1 MEARLKTR
9 LMVQAAVRLG
19 NMQAIPVVV
28 ARRGDDDSGA
38 ILLKLDR
45 RPHGFQVLAQAR
57 SPKGELAWLKATGE
71 DLVDEATAD
80 AYIARQVDRDP
91 DIWIVEIEDPQ
102 ARPVF
107 GGTILKG

>member
-9 LMVQAAVRLG
+9 LMVQAAVRLCG
-19 NMQAIPVVV
+19 IQAIPVVV

-45 RPHGFQVLAQAR
+45 RQHGFQVLAQAR
-57 SPKGELAWLKATGE
+57 GPKGELAWLKATGE
-71 DLVDEATAD
+71 TPVDEATAD
-80 AYIARQVDRDP
+80 AYISRQIDRDP
-91 DIWIVEIEDPQ
+91 DIWVVEIEDPD

-107 GGTILKG
+107 GGTVL